1 MNKDQILSLIKCC
14 KIQRNNFIRS
24 RKEQFLFDKRFV
36 FIQLIIHI
44 LNVRII
50 FIQGI
55 INIPSSN
62 KRPRHLFNFEAL
74 RRGAHLRTALK
85 RGKRLF

>member
-1 MNKDQILSLIKCC
+1 MNKDQILSLIKYCQ
-14 KIQRNNFIRS
+14 IQRNNFIRS

-55 INIPSSN
+55 INIPYF
-62 KRPRHLFNFEAL
+62 L
-74 RRGAHLRTALK
+74 
-85 RGKRLF
+85 